1 MLKYAFKNAFEK
13 ERCQVSY
20 GNLIRWYKSSMILST
35 KWMPLQVNI
44 CQKHLFLNQLSTI
57 WRQIVHWITSSAH
70 ENSKFRTCWEH
81 AVYIKCSECQN
92 KSKKKPIWVTCSQ
105 PWNFHVL
112 NLFNE
117 QSFVILWVSW
127 YKNKCFW
134 KRFTCKGNKKVFCEL
149 SYVAPWI
156 KVNLIQKAC
165 TKCFA
170 GSPIKI

>member
-1 MLKYAFKNAFEK
+1 MNALTGKYLSEALIFE
-13 ERCQVSY
+13 
-20 GNLIRWYKSSMILST
+20 
-35 KWMPLQVNI
+35 
-44 CQKHLFLNQLSTI
+44 STI
-57 WRQIVHWITSSAH
+57 NNMATDCSLNYEFSTW
-70 ENSKFRTCWEH
+70 KFQVEDMLRTCSVHKMFWM
-81 AVYIKCSECQN
+81 
-92 KSKKKPIWVTCSQ
+92 SKQKQKKPIWVTCSQ

>member
-70 ENSKFRTCWEH
+70 ENSKLRTCWEDY
-81 AVYIKCSECQN
+81 VYINCSECQ
-92 KSKKKPIWVTCSQ
+92 T
-105 PWNFHVL
+105 
-112 NLFNE
+112 
-117 QSFVILWVSW
+117 
-127 YKNKCFW
+127 KNKKQFVY
-134 KRFTCKGNKKVFCEL
+134 TTSSEL
-149 SYVAPWI
+149 AIFMCWTRNSMNNLSSYCGLVDAKIRTSDKYLPAP
-156 KVNLIQKAC
+156 
-165 TKCFA
+165 
-170 GSPIKI
+170 